1 MKHYG
6 WTALLA
12 MLLIGCNSAEPASQT
27 AAGQTQPAPAA
38 TAPADGMPP
47 MDGMAP
53 AAPPADQPVIAVD
66 AQGLGTVS
74 VQLGKTFSLLPSLTG
89 ALATAKDRVW
99 ATDTGGV
106 ASVNQDGLVQ
116 AWYPGTANIS
126 VSSKSSAGASAIFAV
141 TVTAAAAPA
150 ASPPPAAV
158 VGVGAQPALLK
169 DYRSMTTVQVQGKP
183 FQQADY
189 SEMVYRPRQ
198 FAPGL
203 LVDLHNK
210 GAAAAT
216 VASAG
221 SYAGWDALV
230 TPNDP
235 SNSVGQ
241 QSDWLVL
248 HLNRPATLAVVWR
261 SQFARP
267 AWMQDWKAQ
276 GSVGLNVNGSV
287 QSVPVYVK
295 NFAAGE
301 VKLGRD
307 EAPAPNGANVYFVL
321 LGEQNGSASAAP
333 STPAGQ
339 PVPLPNTACPAWV
352 HDTFVAK
359 GPDGKTYP
367 TWHPQIDPR
376 YWCTFGHEHGSD
388 PNALGGTFKPL
399 YGYTAGVDGMSEPH
413 VGFKTYT
420 FKNASTGRVWVM
432 TQHMGT
438 AGQGRACTRYHT
450 LDVAVLDGGTLK
462 ADLHLMGDFGRGQ
475 VFTASGIQSITGC
488 PTDQNAISNRGVRVI
503 NTSDGGGY
511 EPWVVDDE
519 YNITGFFPGFM
530 SFKTR
535 DFIARCADQACKTV
549 VTRPGQYGAGRI
561 LDYGDLWVKA
571 GNHTSNSGV
580 FYTNTLADKF
590 VAAGSAM
597 SVKQYVEP
605 GFSDVMAKPAD
616 PGGFCGAFDTWQ
628 NVYDCTLPIIS
639 PMNNLEGGLTQN
651 N

>member
-1 MKHYG
+1 MKHVG

-12 MLLIGCNSAEPASQT
+12 SVLIACNTAEPAT
-27 AAGQTQPAPAA
+27 KTGPTPAA
-38 TAPADGMPP
+38 STPAASTPADGMAP
-47 MDGMAP
+47 MDGMT
-53 AAPPADQPVIAVD
+53 PPEEPLVHID
-66 AQGLGTVS
+66 AQGLGTAS
-74 VQLGKTFSLLPSLTG
+74 VQVGKTVSLLPSLTG
-89 ALATAKDRVW
+89 SLATAKDRVW
-99 ATDTGGV
+99 ATDAGGV

-116 AWYPGTANIS
+116 AWYPGKANIS
-126 VSSKSSAGASAIFAV
+126 VSSKTAGARTAFAV
-141 TVTAAAAPA
+141 TVMA
-150 ASPPPAAV
+150 ASATPTPPVGAPPAPV
-158 VGVGAQPALLK
+158 TGPEAQPTLLK
-169 DYRSMTTVQVQGKP
+169 DYRIMTQVQVQGQP
-183 FQQADY
+183 FSQADY

-248 HLNRPATLAVVWR
+248 HLNRAATLAVVWR
-261 SQFARP
+261 SQYARP
-267 AWMQDWKAQ
+267 AWLQDWKAQ
-276 GSVGLNVNGSV
+276 GSVSLNTWGSA

-295 NFAAGE
+295 SFAAGE

-321 LGEQNGSASAAP
+321 LAEQSGAASAAP

-339 PVPLPNTACPAWV
+339 PVPVPNAPCPSWV
-352 HDTFVAK
+352 HDTYVAK
-359 GPDGKTYP
+359 GPDGKMYP

-388 PNALGGTFKPL
+388 PGALGGSFKPL
-399 YGYTAGVDGMSEPH
+399 YGYTAGVDGMNEPH

-420 FKNASTGRVWVM
+420 FRNPSTGRVWVI

-450 LDVAVLDGGTLK
+450 LDVAVLGGGVLK

-475 VFTASGIQSITGC
+475 VFTPSGIVSITGC
-488 PTDQNAISNRGVRVI
+488 AADQNAISNRGVRVI
-503 NTSDGGGY
+503 NTSDDGGY

-519 YNITGFFPGFM
+519 YNVTGFFPGFM

-549 VTRPGQYGAGRI
+549 VKRPGQFGAGRI

-571 GNHTSNSGV
+571 GDHGGNSGV
-580 FYTNTLADKF
+580 FSTNTLADKF
-590 VAAGSAM
+590 VAAGSPM
-597 SVKQYVEP
+597 SVKQFVEP
-605 GFSDVMAKPAD
+605 GFSDIMAKPAD

-639 PMNNLEGGLTQN
+639 PMNNLEGGLTQDN
-651 N
+651 